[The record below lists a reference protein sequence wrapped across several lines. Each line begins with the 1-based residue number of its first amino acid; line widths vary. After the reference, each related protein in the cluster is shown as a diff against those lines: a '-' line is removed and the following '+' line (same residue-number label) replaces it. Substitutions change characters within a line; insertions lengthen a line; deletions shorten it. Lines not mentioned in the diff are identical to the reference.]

1 MKGSA
6 CASNITR
13 QSMRKVNAHAA
24 VLPREV
30 HRKVYARPEGDQPA
44 ERQAEDRRQ
53 LRDLADAQTARGKP
67 TATVPEG
74 TLAPAAQF
82 RTPGMSSLR
91 SHVLIHKS
99 IWFMVAHLLHG
110 IAYVDSKF

>member
-74 TLAPAAQF
+74 ALAPAAQL
-82 RTPGMSSLR
+82 RTPGMSSLG
-91 SHVLIHKS
+91 IHKS
-99 IWFMVAHLLHG
+99 IRFMVAHLLRG
-110 IAYVDSKF
+110 LAYVDSKF